1 MPVYIKNKRAYRN
14 YEILDKTEAGIKLMG
29 SEVKSIK
36 EGKGTLTGAYV
47 KPSGNSL
54 WLIGLHVP
62 PYSKSGR
69 TDDYDPTRTRQL
81 LLKKREVEFLR
92 SKTEQKGLTLIPLK
106 IYTKGDLL
114 KVSVGVGR
122 GLKKANKK
130 QQIISKQE
138 TMDAK
143 REIKDSAR
151 R

>member
-36 EGKGTLTGAYV
+36 AGNGTLTGAYV

-62 PYSKSGR
+62 SYSKSGQI
-69 TDDYDPTRTRQL
+69 DNYDPTRTRQL
-81 LLKKREVEFLR
+81 LLKKREIEVLR
-92 SKTEQKGLTLIPLK
+92 NKIKQKGLTLIPLK

-114 KVSVGVGR
+114 KVSVGIGR

-130 QQIISKQE
+130 QQIINKQE
-138 TMDAK
+138 TLDAK
-143 REIKDSAR
+143 REIKDSSKR
-151 R
+151 